1 MDFSVFCEEM
11 IPKVAA
17 RLSQLGRLNQT
28 ELRSPI
34 PKVIVKDHIIGISDW
49 PFADV
54 EIVIRYKTVLKH

>member
-1 MDFSVFCEEM
+1 M
-11 IPKVAA
+11 IPKVVA